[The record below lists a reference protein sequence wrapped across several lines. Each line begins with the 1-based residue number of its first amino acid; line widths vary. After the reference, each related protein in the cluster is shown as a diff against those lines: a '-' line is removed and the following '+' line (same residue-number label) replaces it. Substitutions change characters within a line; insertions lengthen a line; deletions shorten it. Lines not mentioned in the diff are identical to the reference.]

1 LNYGKLHENAFID
14 LSNKGGIM
22 SDAYLGEIRMFGG
35 TFAPSGWALCN
46 GQLLPI
52 SQNNALFSI
61 LGTSFGGDG
70 VSTFGLP
77 NLQSRVPVHQGQGQ
91 GLSPYTVGQTGGSEQ
106 VTLLANQMPVH
117 THIVNASNTNAS
129 ATTAGG
135 NLPATVDPPRGQ
147 EAPKIYGSPAATT
160 MAANMIGSAGGS
172 QPHTN
177 IQPYQCVTFI
187 IALQGIY
194 PSRG

>member
-1 LNYGKLHENAFID
+1 MAE
-14 LSNKGGIM
+14 
-22 SDAYLGEIRMFGG
+22 AYLGEIRMFAGN
-35 TFAPSGWALCN
+35 FAPSGWALCN
-46 GQLLPI
+46 GQLLSI
-52 SQNNALFSI
+52 SQNSALFSI

-77 NLQSRVPVHQGQGQ
+77 NLQSRVPIHQGQGQ

-106 VTLLANQMPVH
+106 VTLLTNQMPVH
-117 THIVNASNTNAS
+117 THTVNASNTSAS

-135 NLPATVDPPRGQ
+135 NLPATAAASRGQ
-147 EAPKIYGSPAATT
+147 DAPNIYGSAAGTT
-160 MAANMIGSAGGS
+160 MAANMIGAAGGS
-172 QPHTN
+172 QPHAN

-187 IALQGIY
+187 IALTGIY

>member
-1 LNYGKLHENAFID
+1 
-14 LSNKGGIM
+14 M
-22 SDAYLGEIRMFGG
+22 SDAYLGEIRMFAG

-46 GQLLPI
+46 GQLLSI
-52 SQNNALFSI
+52 SQNSALFSI

-77 NLQSRVPVHQGQGQ
+77 NLQSRVPIHQGQGQ

-106 VTLLANQMPVH
+106 VTLLTNQMPTH
-117 THIVNASNTNAS
+117 THTVNASNTSAS
-129 ATTAGG
+129 ASTASG
-135 NLPATVDPPRGQ
+135 NLPATVEPPRGQ
-147 EAPKIYGSPAATT
+147 DTSKIYGTSAATT
-160 MAANMIGSAGGS
+160 MAANMIGAAGGS
-172 QPHTN
+172 QPHAN